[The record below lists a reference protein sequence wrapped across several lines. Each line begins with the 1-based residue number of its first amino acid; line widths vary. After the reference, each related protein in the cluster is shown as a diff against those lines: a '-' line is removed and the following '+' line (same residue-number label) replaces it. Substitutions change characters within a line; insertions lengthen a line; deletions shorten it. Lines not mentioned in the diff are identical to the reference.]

1 MMTRKHLPRRTF
13 LRGLGASVALPL
25 LDAMSPAWAA
35 RRAGQKP
42 PVRAAF
48 IYVPNGII
56 MERWTP
62 AAAGSGYELPP
73 ILKPLAGLRQD
84 FLLLTGL
91 AQVNGRALGDGAGD
105 HARAAASFLTGVH
118 PRKTD
123 GADIQG
129 GISVDQV
136 AAQALRAETRFAS
149 LELGCEHGRMVGN
162 CDSGYSCAYTN
173 SLAWRTP
180 SNPLPPEVNPRLVF
194 ERLFGSGD
202 RVEDPAS
209 RARRLKLQ
217 RSILDVV
224 LEDARRLSGT
234 LGATDRRKLDEYLF
248 AVRDVEKRI
257 EAAEKASREGHRAA
271 FVPQMDR
278 PEGIP
283 AEFEDHVALMFD
295 LTLLAFQAD
304 LTRVVTLMIGREG
317 SNRPYRQIGIPDAHH
332 GLSHHQNAADK
343 IEKLTRI
350 NTHHV
355 SLLAGFL
362 SKLKESREGEG
373 SLLDQSMIL
382 YGSGLSDGNRHLHHD
397 LPVLLAGKGGGLL
410 KPGRHVQYS
419 QETPMNN
426 LFLAMLEGL
435 GVSTERLGDSNGRLN
450 YLTDL
455 STAS

>member
-1 MMTRKHLPRRTF
+1 MITRKHLPRRTF

-25 LDAMSPAWAA
+25 LDAMSPALAA
-35 RRAGQKP
+35 RRTSQNP

-56 MERWTP
+56 MEQWTP
-62 AAAGSGYELPP
+62 AAAGSGYELTP
-73 ILKPLAGLRQD
+73 ILKPLAELRQD

-224 LEDARRLSGT
+224 HEDARRLSGT

-257 EAAEKASREGHRAA
+257 EAAEKASREADRAA
-271 FVPQMDR
+271 FVPHMDR

-410 KPGRHVQYS
+410 KPGRHVQYAP
-419 QETPMNN
+419 ETPMNN